1 MTPAQVW
8 TDIFSVI
15 KGSHNSCEYAGKGLP
30 KDKYVNAVYRKT
42 LLDHTEKDII
52 YGVYQ
57 KYEIWK
63 RSIKGFDFMDL
74 VNHILREL

>member
-30 KDKYVNAVYRKT
+30 KDKYVSAVYRKT
-42 LLDHTEKDII
+42 LLD
-52 YGVYQ
+52 
-57 KYEIWK
+57 
-63 RSIKGFDFMDL
+63 
-74 VNHILREL
+74 